1 MNLYFVLALA
11 LGITSPTVQPRVTNA
26 VAVTRGP
33 LQRIAVQFAVR
44 SSQFAE
50 RRTNREPRT
59 ANCELGDAPLTGAS
73 TPRAPAFRC

>member
-1 MNLYFVLALA
+1 MNLYLVLALA
-11 LGITSPTVQPRVTNA
+11 LGVTSPTVQPRLTNS

-50 RRTNREPRT
+50 KKNNCEPRT
-59 ANCELGDAPLTGAS
+59 ANCELCDAPLTGAAS
-73 TPRAPAFRC
+73 PRAPAFRC